1 MWCGARRAAI
11 GFCLVWTV
19 VTIVASDVSLRYRE
33 GIWTGFRFD
42 AELGWYPVANQRD
55 VLMESKDGTYRVSTD
70 TLGHR
75 NEIVY
80 PRDRRLSVVLQGDS
94 NAFGFGLKLDDTFCA
109 VFTRASGEACFN
121 LGVPGYDTQH
131 YYFQFEAITRR
142 FAVRTRIILFNVGND
157 FTLSALESPYLIPR
171 PYLFREGGATKTP
184 LRNFLPHSRSRC
196 MDIISFCHTANSTTG
211 WPQYRPDATG
221 VAQCRNGW
229 RNSDYRRSPSSFSI
243 LASWNSTTAS
253 STRSGSRSGSA

>member
-1 MWCGARRAAI
+1 MYRCICYFTLSVTVFWAVVLGVFIAIVILLFAFLMWCGARRAAI

-33 GIWTGFRFD
+33 GIWTVFRFD

-94 NAFGFGLKLDDTFCA
+94 NAFGFGLKLGDTFCA

-171 PYLFREGGATKTP
+171 PYLFREGGAAMSLSLLKFVGQAS
-184 LRNFLPHSRSRC
+184 LVDDAMLPS
-196 MDIISFCHTANSTTG
+196 
-211 WPQYRPDATG
+211 
-221 VAQCRNGW
+221 
-229 RNSDYRRSPSSFSI
+229 
-243 LASWNSTTAS
+243 
-253 STRSGSRSGSA
+253 